1 MRLRLKT
8 TLSLVALAVLSAVP
22 VAATP
27 TALRTI
33 VVSGHSA
40 SESTDSTSL
49 WAVTL
54 GTKVV
59 NQIDLATG
67 KIIRRFALRTAL
79 PDLVH
84 SPWYF
89 TSSSYSS
96 GQDLYVEAPSSG
108 IDVMNEST
116 GAFLGKISTA
126 GYAIAMAGDSGHLYV
141 LEWGSGTHPYTYTY
155 QSIALSTNQVTGTY
169 NDNGSNGSCGGT
181 HQSIA
186 VADGSLWSSPNC
198 FQSMIQLN
206 TTTMTLEKQ
215 WKSSQPVNAYP
226 VSNGNQVF
234 IGSQVPNPSLFS
246 LTPNG
251 PLRTIPM
258 GKNQVG
264 SILVAGNR
272 LWAILYSSGTA
283 PQTGL
288 FSMPLTG
295 SQTPALRWTLTAKVP
310 TTSIYASLLP
320 GNNHCWLTVQNGAN
334 SFTIREFN

>member
-8 TLSLVALAVLSAVP
+8 ALSLVALTVLSAVP
-22 VAATP
+22 AAAAP

-33 VVSGHSA
+33 VVSGRSA
-40 SESTDSTSL
+40 SESTDATSL

-59 NQIDLATG
+59 NQLDLATG
-67 KIIRRFALRTAL
+67 KIVRRFALRTAL
-79 PDLVH
+79 PDLQH
-84 SPWYF
+84 SPEWF

-96 GQDLYVEAPSSG
+96 GQNLYVAAPSSG

-141 LEWGSGTHPYTYTY
+141 LEWGSGTHPYTY
-155 QSIALSTNQVTGTY
+155 QSIALSTNQVTGTF
-169 NDNGSNGSCGGT
+169 NDTGSNGSCGDT

-206 TTTMTLEKQ
+206 TTTMTLQKQ

-226 VSNGNQVF
+226 VANGNQVF
-234 IGSQVPNPSLFS
+234 IGSQEANPSLFA

-272 LWAILYSSGTA
+272 LWAILYTSGTT

-288 FSMPLTG
+288 YSMALTG
-295 SQTPALRWTLTAKVP
+295 SQTPALRWTLTAN
-310 TTSIYASLLP
+310 YASLLP